1 VMFPW
6 FRYLF
11 WLFQGGYFRTFSLFC
26 VLGIITL
33 SMTAFSRYTE
43 RKPLNLW
50 VLGATLL
57 LSLSVLYFPSHE
69 IQLLIDKHLKQ
80 TGAIFLVVYTG
91 LLFAGQIA
99 KRQSITG
106 SIVLFLATIELVHFD
121 RITVN
126 RPTVTKQELR
136 ERVGFND
143 ETVDA
148 SRDVK
153 ASDSSFFRITKTW
166 SSGPAR
172 SPSYNDAM
180 VFNYYGTMSY
190 SSFNNLDYIKFLLA
204 VDAISSVDIATDA
217 QWSPGLFGH
226 PVLSIFACEKYILTK
241 DPVPFEGAEQFEF
254 VQRYGTIYL
263 FRYKLFLPFGL
274 AFDHYISKDI
284 FLQLPS
290 SVKPETLLHAAV
302 LSAQSGADKLGL
314 SQLSLDELKRQMST
328 TSIPDVL
335 AERRAMA
342 MNIHSFRQTQI
353 EGTIRVNQN
362 AIVVFQTPFDAG
374 WRAFSD
380 GRPTPTLKVDGG
392 LLGVALKN
400 GEHRIELRYQPPL
413 LYAGA
418 AVSILSCVF
427 LLFGVWRWP
436 RIRLLNGTCL
446 ELSAAS
452 NSC

>member
-1 VMFPW
+1 M
-6 FRYLF
+6 
-11 WLFQGGYFRTFSLFC
+11 
-26 VLGIITL
+26 
-33 SMTAFSRYTE
+33 
-43 RKPLNLW
+43 
-50 VLGATLL
+50 
-57 LSLSVLYFPSHE
+57 
-69 IQLLIDKHLKQ
+69 
-80 TGAIFLVVYTG
+80 
-91 LLFAGQIA
+91 
-99 KRQSITG
+99 
-106 SIVLFLATIELVHFD
+106 
-121 RITVN
+121 N

-166 SSGPAR
+166 SSGPAT

-217 QWSPGLFGH
+217 QWSPGLYGH
-226 PVLSIFACEKYILTK
+226 PLLSIFACEKYILTK

-274 AFDHYISKDI
+274 AFDRYISKDI

-342 MNIHSFRQTQI
+342 MNIHSFRQTRI

-418 AVSILSCVF
+418 VVSVLSCVV
-427 LLFGVWRWP
+427 LLFSLWRWP
-436 RIRLLNGTCL
+436 RIRLLN
-446 ELSAAS
+446 
-452 NSC
+452 